1 MSTFDPPSPP
11 SLPSDH
17 LQSTAS
23 RGPNSQGLS
32 GWLVF
37 GGTSVAA
44 PALAGVFNLAGHFYA
59 SSNIEQSTFYSN
71 VGTANLRD
79 IIVGT
84 AGAFS
89 AGPGWDFVTGVGS
102 VKGVAGK

>member
-44 PALAGVFNLAGHFYA
+44 PSLAGVFNLGGHFYA
-59 SSNIEQSTFYSN
+59 TSNTEQSTFCSK
-71 VGTANLRD
+71 VTTANLRD
-79 IIVGT
+79 ITVGT
-84 AGAFS
+84 AGAF
-89 AGPGWDFVTGVGS
+89 T
-102 VKGVAGK
+102 